1 KNFIAVTPKL
11 RNIWIKWQKIP
22 AKESLKHNKNL
33 KRDKIKLAV
42 LFTPFTYFSQ
52 LYFAP

>member
-1 KNFIAVTPKL
+1 LWVKTPNKNF
-11 RNIWIKWQKIP
+11 
-22 AKESLKHNKNL
+22 
-33 KRDKIKLAV
+33 KRDKIQLAV